1 MMTLAILLFGLQDS
15 SGLAYREAAP
25 DAYAAERCR
34 LDLYLPAGKRDFPT
48 LVWFHGGGLEG
59 GDKGS
64 AKALARALNADG
76 VAVASA
82 NYRLSP
88 KATYPAYLEDAA
100 AAAVWVRKGIA
111 VRGGDAARVFV
122 GGHSAGG
129 YLALMLALDARL
141 LQAQGSRPA
150 DFAGYFPV
158 SGQTVTHYTVR
169 KERGLPQGAIVA
181 DEASPLRWVRK
192 DAPPLLILAGEKD
205 LPTRVEENRLLH
217 ANLRSL
223 GAQRLRF
230 LVLPDRDHGTVAS
243 KLAED
248 GDPGRAAL
256 LEFLSGR

>member
-1 MMTLAILLFGLQDS
+1 MLMLLACLQDFA
-15 SGLAYREAAP
+15 GLAYRDAAP
-25 DAYAAERCR
+25 DAYAAERCT
-34 LDLYLPAGKRDFPT
+34 LDLHLPAGKRGFPT

-88 KATYPAYLEDAA
+88 KAAYPAYLEDAA
-100 AAAVWVRKGIA
+100 AAAAWVRKGIA
-111 VRGGDAARVFV
+111 ARGGDADRVFV

-129 YLALMLALDARL
+129 YLTLMLALDARL
-141 LQAQGSRPA
+141 LGAQGSRPE

-158 SGQTVTHYTVR
+158 SGQTVTHHTVR
-169 KERGLPQGAIVA
+169 KERGLPPGAIIA
-181 DEASPLRWVRK
+181 DEAAPLRWVRK

-205 LPTRVEENRLLH
+205 LPARVEENQLLH
-217 ANLRSL
+217 ANLKSL

-243 KLAED
+243 KLAEE
-248 GDPGRAAL
+248 GDPGRAAF